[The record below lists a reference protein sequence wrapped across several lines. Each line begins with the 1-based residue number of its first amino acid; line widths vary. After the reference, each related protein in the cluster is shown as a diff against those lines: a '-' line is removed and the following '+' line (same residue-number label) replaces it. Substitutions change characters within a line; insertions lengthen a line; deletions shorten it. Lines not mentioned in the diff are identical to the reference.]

1 MVFVD
6 VVLDDGTTRIL
17 DNLDNSKEEKLWDSW
32 FTGYQNGPIDS
43 ELGYV
48 LKIINTRS
56 SATYLNDLRQDMPI
70 ILCK

>member
-17 DNLDNSKEEKLWDSW
+17 DNSKEEKLWDSW
-32 FTGYQNGPIDS
+32 FMGYQNGPIDS
-43 ELGYV
+43 KLGYV

-70 ILCK
+70 ILRK

>member
-17 DNLDNSKEEKLWDSW
+17 DNSKEEKLWDLW
-32 FTGYQNGPIDS
+32 FMGYQNGPIDS
-43 ELGYV
+43 KLGYV

-70 ILCK
+70 ILRK

>member
-6 VVLDDGTTRIL
+6 VVLDDGTTRI
-17 DNLDNSKEEKLWDSW
+17 LDNSKEEKLWDSW

-70 ILCK
+70 ILRK